1 MGRKKLSK
9 FISGASISTTPTVE
23 GGNSHVL
30 EQIGGFCDGRTI
42 TAANNST
49 TYTLQNVTARS
60 SMSTS
65 HTALNGSSITYLPP
79 AGTKTVIYSWNFNTV
94 YDGDRN
100 ILYHL
105 KVQLGNGAGSES
117 FSDITISRYSRFE
130 YSYASYTRP
139 IIENIVN
146 AIIVIGDTDDVANA
160 KVSSWSIPR
169 TIRVAGRE
177 YSSSYDTLY
186 NDLDYWNSAGSSD
199 PRVPYLE
206 ITALST

>member
-1 MGRKKLSK
+1 MARKRMSRLVP
-9 FISGASISTTPTVE
+9 GASAATTAAT
-23 GGNSHVL
+23 GTSSNVL
-30 EQIGGFCDGRTI
+30 EHIAGFCDGRTI
-42 TAANNST
+42 TAANGST
-49 TYTLQNVTARS
+49 TYTLQNVTGAS
-60 SMSTS
+60 SMTTS
-65 HTALNGSSITYLPP
+65 HAALNGSSITYLPP

-94 YDGDRN
+94 YDSDYR

-105 KVQLGNGAGSES
+105 KAQLGDGAGSES

-130 YSYASYTRP
+130 YSYSTYTRP

-146 AIIVIGDTDDVANA
+146 AIIVIGDTNDVANA

-169 TIRVAGRE
+169 TIRVTGRE
-177 YSSSYDTLY
+177 YSSSYDTKY

-206 ITALST
+206 VIALNT